1 MFCINWAK
9 GFCLYTMQQRPVLK
23 SFLSSNMS
31 SSKLAR
37 VSKQHEKTWCDLHRR
52 LISVPFS
59 FEDVFTEPVYEFIKN
74 KAIALSTSIG
84 YMVPCLLTT
93 TAFVTGLNG
102 TTVSSS
108 TDHRTTL
115 NLYSVVVGPPT
126 TGKSQAMKECA
137 MDPLIAV
144 RDNNDLGD
152 FVLERCT
159 TSALVKCVSD
169 QKRGVVVS
177 PEVYDVL
184 NRMLKNEEENGSG
197 EVQMLCELFSGERTS
212 YKYATEK
219 TRNIGENVPFAII
232 GCTQVPFAAR
242 LICRMD
248 QGHGLLD
255 RFLFWFP
262 MCLRPSPH
270 ETEAAKGVLNRI
282 PVKSFTDVFLEMYS
296 LHLGKKEY
304 SFTQAARKV
313 IQSIETEFITELNE
327 AITEGIPSPKSKRTD
342 LVKRLAVSLHVFTH
356 IISDLVEGRKPRSPS
371 KEVTLDTVKKSLLV
385 LDYCESQKQIVIE
398 VIKMNYILSA
408 MNKYTYTIIIVCIL
422 ISVLLY

>member
-1 MFCINWAK
+1 
-9 GFCLYTMQQRPVLK
+9 
-23 SFLSSNMS
+23 
-31 SSKLAR
+31 
-37 VSKQHEKTWCDLHRR
+37 
-52 LISVPFS
+52 
-59 FEDVFTEPVYEFIKN
+59 
-74 KAIALSTSIG
+74 
-84 YMVPCLLTT
+84 
-93 TAFVTGLNG
+93 
-102 TTVSSS
+102 
-108 TDHRTTL
+108 
-115 NLYSVVVGPPT
+115 
-126 TGKSQAMKECA
+126 
-137 MDPLIAV
+137 
-144 RDNNDLGD
+144 
-152 FVLERCT
+152 
-159 TSALVKCVSD
+159 
-169 QKRGVVVS
+169 
-177 PEVYDVL
+177 
-184 NRMLKNEEENGSG
+184 MLKNEEENGSG
-197 EVQMLCELFSGERTS
+197 EVQILCELFSGERTS

-232 GCTQVPFAAR
+232 GRTQVPFAAR

-270 ETEAAKGVLNRI
+270 ETEAAKGVLNRT

-304 SFTQAARKV
+304 AFTQAARKV

-327 AITEGIPSPKSKRTD
+327 AITKGIPSPKSKRTD

-422 ISVLLY
+422 NSVLLY

>member
-1 MFCINWAK
+1 MDAQNA
-9 GFCLYTMQQRPVLK
+9 G
-23 SFLSSNMS
+23 NG
-31 SSKLAR
+31 
-37 VSKQHEKTWCDLHRR
+37 
-52 LISVPFS
+52 ISVLQISKIFWGSTPPDPPPFMRGILATHLAFS
-59 FEDVFTEPVYEFIKN
+59 HCYPPLIYYLTERSLFKKSPPPTGKILK
-74 KAIALSTSIG
+74 KA
-84 YMVPCLLTT
+84 
-93 TAFVTGLNG
+93 LNG

-126 TGKSQAMKECA
+126 TGKSQAIKECA
-137 MDPLIAV
+137 MDPLS
-144 RDNNDLGD
+144 DNNDLGE
-152 FVLERCT
+152 FVLEICT
-159 TSALVKCVSD
+159 TSALVKCISD

-197 EVQMLCELFSGERTS
+197 EVQMLCELFSGERMS

-282 PVKSFTDVFLEMYS
+282 PVKSFTDVFLEM
-296 LHLGKKEY
+296 
-304 SFTQAARKV
+304 
-313 IQSIETEFITELNE
+313 
-327 AITEGIPSPKSKRTD
+327 
-342 LVKRLAVSLHVFTH
+342 
-356 IISDLVEGRKPRSPS
+356 
-371 KEVTLDTVKKSLLV
+371 
-385 LDYCESQKQIVIE
+385 
-398 VIKMNYILSA
+398 
-408 MNKYTYTIIIVCIL
+408 
-422 ISVLLY
+422 

>member
-1 MFCINWAK
+1 
-9 GFCLYTMQQRPVLK
+9 MQQRPVLK
-23 SFLSSNMS
+23 SFLSLNMS

-37 VSKQHEKTWCDLHRR
+37 VSKQHEKTWCDLHRH

-93 TAFVTGLNG
+93 TAFVTSLNG

-108 TDHRTTL
+108 TDHSTTL

-126 TGKSQAMKECA
+126 TGKAQAMKECA

-159 TSALVKCVSD
+159 TSALVKCISD

-177 PEVYDVL
+177 PEVYNVL
-184 NRMLKNEEENGSG
+184 NRMLKNKEENGSG

-219 TRNIGENVPFAII
+219 TRNIGE
-232 GCTQVPFAAR
+232 T
-242 LICRMD
+242 
-248 QGHGLLD
+248 
-255 RFLFWFP
+255 
-262 MCLRPSPH
+262 
-270 ETEAAKGVLNRI
+270 LN
-282 PVKSFTDVFLEMYS
+282 K
-296 LHLGKKEY
+296 
-304 SFTQAARKV
+304 
-313 IQSIETEFITELNE
+313 
-327 AITEGIPSPKSKRTD
+327 
-342 LVKRLAVSLHVFTH
+342 
-356 IISDLVEGRKPRSPS
+356 
-371 KEVTLDTVKKSLLV
+371 
-385 LDYCESQKQIVIE
+385 
-398 VIKMNYILSA
+398 
-408 MNKYTYTIIIVCIL
+408 
-422 ISVLLY
+422 

>member
-1 MFCINWAK
+1 
-9 GFCLYTMQQRPVLK
+9 
-23 SFLSSNMS
+23 
-31 SSKLAR
+31 
-37 VSKQHEKTWCDLHRR
+37 
-52 LISVPFS
+52 
-59 FEDVFTEPVYEFIKN
+59 
-74 KAIALSTSIG
+74 
-84 YMVPCLLTT
+84 
-93 TAFVTGLNG
+93 
-102 TTVSSS
+102 
-108 TDHRTTL
+108 
-115 NLYSVVVGPPT
+115 
-126 TGKSQAMKECA
+126 
-137 MDPLIAV
+137 MDTLIAV

-159 TSALVKCVSD
+159 TSALVKCISD

-270 ETEAAKGVLNRI
+270 ETEAANGVLNRI

-304 SFTQAARKV
+304 GFTQTARKV
-313 IQSIETEFITELNE
+313 MQSIETEFITELNE

-371 KEVTLDTVKKSLLV
+371 KEMTLDTVKKSLLV

-398 VIKMNYILSA
+398 AIKMNYILSA